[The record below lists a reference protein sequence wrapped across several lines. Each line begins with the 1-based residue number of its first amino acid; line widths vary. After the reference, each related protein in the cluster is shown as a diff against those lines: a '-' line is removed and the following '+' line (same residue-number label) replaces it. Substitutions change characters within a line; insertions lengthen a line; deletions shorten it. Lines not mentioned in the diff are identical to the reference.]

1 MTGRRMVWFVTVT
14 VLTLIASL
22 SAPALPFE
30 SQGGTGTEAGQD
42 AAVDEMLR
50 QQQAIVPVR
59 PFSYDPEGRRDP
71 FRSLRAPNRG
81 SDKPEGVGGLSVE
94 ELDLVGIAKH
104 PDGDVALVVG
114 PDSKGYFLRAG
125 DSIFN
130 GTVIAVDSRHGKVTF
145 RQQVDSEDRIKPYR
159 DVDKLLVPQDEELGD
174 G

>member
-1 MTGRRMVWFVTVT
+1 MTGRRMVWFVTVA

-30 SQGGTGTEAGQD
+30 SQGGTGTEADQD

-50 QQQAIVPVR
+50 QQQAEVPVR

-71 FRSLRAPNRG
+71 FRSLREPDTGTGR
-81 SDKPEGVGGLSVE
+81 PEGIGGLAVE
-94 ELDLVGIAKH
+94 ELDLVGIVKH
-104 PDGDVALVVG
+104 PDGDVALVIG
-114 PDSKGYFLRAG
+114 PDDTGYFLRAG

-130 GTVIAVDSRHGKVTF
+130 GAVIAVDSRRGKITF
-145 RQQVDSEDRIKPYR
+145 RQQVDSEERIKPYR

>member
-1 MTGRRMVWFVTVT
+1 MTGRRMVWFVTVA
-14 VLTLIASL
+14 VLSLIASL

-30 SQGGTGTEAGQD
+30 SQGGTGTEADQD

-50 QQQAIVPVR
+50 QQAIVPVR

-71 FRSLRAPNRG
+71 FRSLREPNRG

-104 PDGDVALVVG
+104 PDGDVALVIG
-114 PDSKGYFLRAG
+114 PDDTGYFLRAG

-130 GTVIAVDSRHGKVTF
+130 GTVIAVDSRRGKITF
-145 RQQVDSEDRIKPYR
+145 RQQVDSEERIKPYR